1 VDTDELT
8 AVAHQLAERLCGPHE
23 RLRVVLLQLLAQ
35 GRPVSLTRLAAAVGT
50 TSALVASTLAAYP
63 DIERDSGGD
72 IVGWGLS
79 LRSTAHQFRLGPTA
93 LFTWCAFDTLMY
105 PAILGR
111 TAVVA
116 TTCPTTRSAIQLVV
130 HPDAITD
137 LNPPSAVISVVLP
150 DASSCTTIR
159 AAFCAHGHA
168 FATAEAAATW
178 KVTTPRAL
186 LLPLLTAHQIARQ
199 VAHER
204 LRRAAL
210 PGDSTL
216 HRITPSVTQ
225 P

>member
-1 VDTDELT
+1 VDADRLT
-8 AVAHQLAERLCGPHE
+8 AVADQLAERLCGPHE

-35 GRPVSLTRLAAAVGT
+35 GRPVSLARLAAAVGT
-50 TSALVASTLAAYP
+50 TLDVVASQLVQYP

-79 LRSTAHQFRLGPTA
+79 LLPTAHHFRLGSIT

-130 HPDAITD
+130 HPDAIAALT
-137 LNPPSAVISVVLP
+137 PPSAVMSVVLP
-150 DASSCTTIR
+150 DASSCATIR

-178 KVTTPRAL
+178 EATTPRAL
-186 LLPLLTAHQIARQ
+186 LLPLLIAHELARQ

-210 PGDSTL
+210 CGDGSL
-216 HRITPSVTQ
+216 RRITP
-225 P
+225 

>member
-1 VDTDELT
+1 MGGAVDADELT
-8 AVAHQLAERLCGPHE
+8 AVTDQLAERLCGPHE
-23 RLRVVLLQLLAQ
+23 RLRVVLLHLLAQ
-35 GRPVSLTRLAAAVGT
+35 GRPVSLARLAAAAAT
-50 TSALVASTLAAYP
+50 TSAAVADTLAAYP

-79 LRSTAHQFRLGPTA
+79 LIPTAHHFRLGSIT

-111 TAVVA
+111 TAAVA
-116 TTCPTTRSAIQLVV
+116 TTCPATCSAIQLVV
-130 HPDAITD
+130 HPDAIAA
-137 LNPPSAVISVVLP
+137 LNPPSAVMSVVLP
-150 DASSCTTIR
+150 DAPSCATIR

-178 KVTTPRAL
+178 KATTPRAL
-186 LLPLLTAHQIARQ
+186 LLPLRTAHQLARQ

-210 PGDSTL
+210 RGDGTL
-216 HRITPSVTQ
+216 HRITP
-225 P
+225 